1 MLETISHTIQVLLG
15 LGSEA
20 EDLTTAQMALRTI
33 IIYIAALVIIRL
45 ASRRF
50 LSKASAFDVVVG
62 IMLGS
67 IMSRAINGSAAFWP
81 TIAASAILIGMHWA
95 FAELA
100 YKTGWFGPIVKGDRI
115 VLIKDG
121 EIQRRGMHQASVTRD
136 DLSEAIRLQ
145 TRQTDPSRIRLA
157 YMERSGDISVIPYEQ
172 EPRVLE
178 VAVEAGVKTVRI
190 ELD

>member
-1 MLETISHTIQVLLG
+1 MLETISHMIQALLG

-33 IIYIAALVIIRL
+33 IIYIAALVIVRL

>member
-1 MLETISHTIQVLLG
+1 MLETISHTIQALLG

>member
-33 IIYIAALVIIRL
+33 IIYIAALVIVRL

-50 LSKASAFDVVVG
+50 LSKASAFDVVG

>member
-33 IIYIAALVIIRL
+33 IIYIAALVIVRL

>member
-1 MLETISHTIQVLLG
+1 MLETISHMIQALLG

-121 EIQRRGMHQASVTRD
+121 EIQRRGMHQASITRD

-157 YMERSGDISVIPYEQ
+157 YMERSDDISVIPTSRSHAFWKW
-172 EPRVLE
+172 P
-178 VAVEAGVKTVRI
+178 
-190 ELD
+190 